1 MVISAWKRADLSLL
15 KIHNTKG
22 DFKIWNLIGI
32 ALIWFSD
39 TALYLFRVTSTRA
52 VMILFSAGFEIGIG
66 IKYIQLPFIWDIK
79 FFEYIVLS

>member
-1 MVISAWKRADLSLL
+1 MNQESTVRESSRIVPTL
-15 KIHNTKG
+15 
-22 DFKIWNLIGI
+22 LIGI

-52 VMILFSAGFEIGIG
+52 ATILFFAGFEIGIG